1 MMPTGMTSTFE
12 FLFGKSWG
20 VSLRIIIA
28 GMLVSVAI
36 GLIGRLVPLGA
47 IVVYQSEIAGVLV
60 SAVFLG
66 GAGVIAYFNS
76 GYVVVVLIQILLLLG
91 LFTSGGVG
99 TFPESSTLER
109 LRLKLQF
116 AVILGLLL
124 STIGYAV
131 GSAIRSI
138 HSD

>member
-1 MMPTGMTSTFE
+1 MSTGMPSAFE
-12 FLFGKSWG
+12 FLFGESWV

-28 GMLVSVAI
+28 GVLVSIAI
-36 GLIGRLVPLGA
+36 GLLGRLVPLGA

-60 SAVFLG
+60 SAIFLG

-91 LFTSGGVG
+91 LFTSGGVA
-99 TFPESSTLER
+99 TFPGSSTLER

-116 AVILGLLL
+116 AVVLGLLL
-124 STIGYAV
+124 STVGYAV
-131 GSAIRSI
+131 GSAIHRI
-138 HSD
+138 HEN